1 MRRFDK
7 KHNIA
12 KVNLL
17 AEQRYLE
24 SKGLI
29 TEGVQKTDSDID
41 ELANEIIKR
50 AKGDIKVENDL
61 IIKTAAGDKYIQSRL
76 TNRVS
81 KLKNK

>member
-17 AEQRYLE
+17 AEKRHLE

-50 AKGDIKVENDL
+50 GNNDTKVENDL
-61 IIKTAAGDKYIQSRL
+61 IIKTAAGDKDIQSRL

-81 KLKNK
+81 KLKNN